1 MNSLIS
7 PRPKFSL
14 ILAPRLPALLRRL
27 DARSRIS
34 WFRRIMGVSSIGSG
48 IISPAAAA
56 ASASAAFPGATVSRR
71 ERLLGVVYNVE
82 GSVVAAGRGG
92 VIGFGADG
100 RTRSGSPKSN
110 RSSNSASFFPLVRP
124 CATRTR
130 ADGTH
135 LIRRTILDG
144 RRILHHQI
152 LPPAPLPTQLD
163 LQRRSQPIQPFPGL

>member
-48 IISPAAAA
+48 IISPAA
-56 ASASAAFPGATVSRR
+56 ASAAFPGATVSRR

-130 ADGTH
+130 ADETH

-144 RRILHHQI
+144 RLILHHQI
-152 LPPAPLPTQLD
+152 LPPAPLLTQLD